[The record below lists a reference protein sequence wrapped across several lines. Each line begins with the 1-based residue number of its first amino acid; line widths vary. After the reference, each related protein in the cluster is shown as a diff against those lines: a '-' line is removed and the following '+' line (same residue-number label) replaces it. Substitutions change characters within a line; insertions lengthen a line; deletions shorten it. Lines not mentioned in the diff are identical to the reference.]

1 MSRWGGKQIVV
12 PLETSKEST
21 NKPTVARSLGTMGK
35 WGKMGFTSTRT
46 YTMSALPA
54 AVAAAAAAV
63 AAASPQES
71 PASHKDD
78 DQSSSADPPKPRK
91 FFKSRNTTPP
101 EVIAQ
106 IIQQIP
112 RTPASPTRDS
122 SSTGGGGTMPSFL
135 STPIREPI
143 KMKLPKTNSA
153 ERKKKSPKKSSKKA
167 NTSTSA
173 DGSNLDDSI
182 SEDHADSEKPRPEPK
197 STKKKKAEK
206 ELKPE
211 APPSRIL
218 GRARKA
224 VNYCEDD
231 YDDRMPTPIKDIIVP
246 KQKKAAV
253 AEKVISVQETPPP
266 TPAHK
271 VDDVYASCDT
281 PEPVLPPPAIP
292 TQQQQQQ
299 PHGSTILH
307 PTQQQNIVN
316 SAASKTPEHPPIV
329 LRISKGTS
337 RLVSTDSEEQQ
348 PNASSSTPPSSE
360 PTTSAA
366 TTLLTETPQTSLSLS
381 IGKSSRQASVEDSI
395 TPAAI
400 VTTPKI
406 IVKPLKPPSPSHHH
420 HHLAASTHHQEEDEE
435 EEDSE
440 GEEEEEEE
448 EEEEPEP
455 EPEPPEINYCTVK
468 ISPDKP
474 PKERLKLIIKTDVIR
489 NALAAAAAAAAKAKA
504 KKELLESS
512 GNAGRSGKEGKTKKK
527 KRKHL
532 KHSAVEQLVA
542 PQQGCSSNEFKIPS
556 PHPASIQDQSHTTT
570 TPSTHHP
577 PTPLLPA
584 APAPSHSNART
595 IVSPAA
601 LSERDFD
608 SQSSVLGSI
617 SSKGNSTP
625 LDIQPPPEES
635 CVIHSRGSSVIT
647 SDLETS
653 QHSSLVAPPSDIEL
667 RLESMMMDGESS
679 QQQRTSATFVEAEP
693 LQEDILAVLR
703 GDETTAAMDVNMQ
716 EAQTQSQSQH
726 VVKENGLEEEV
737 NENIPAAV
745 EPEVDTPV
753 VTPVVTTAGKRT
765 RGRAKANYVEPPEDI
780 DPAPVQT
787 PRTRGRKPAAVLQP
801 SALAAEETPA
811 TNKRATRRGKK
822 VIDEPIGNMDDTI
835 PAAAQQTGPTIME
848 ESSPNKS
855 EEENNPVL
863 APVITTRRGRAT
875 RNANNNNNNN
885 INKIAI
891 NLTAKAN
898 NHQDTITNHKLSPC
912 ENATATTT
920 APVANP
926 PPTVTTQKSYGR
938 KRKNQ
943 QTTQVLQPTEDTEDY
958 TQPPPA
964 KQLNLD
970 LPTTDNMDTQI
981 TTPIQPFNENRLTPS
996 LDIQEN
1002 NSLDSC
1008 SLPRPPSSLCG
1019 GDQPSLSPPLRD
1031 YKIKDKFKRTLTL
1044 DTQVNNTVVVKQTD
1058 ASSSIPASNQ
1068 NSNPQQV
1075 EPVKLVISKKKGSI
1089 FKSRVPSEQT
1099 EQVGKRHLYKHRWEA
1114 AANGDANS
1122 EESAPTSSKPPE
1134 VKNTNATVEAIYNDF
1149 NSDET
1154 RSSPV
1159 PPIKMTRVIKPNP
1172 QAMPSMN
1179 SAGIDDP
1186 AADTITS
1193 VKIDRKAKEYYTV
1206 VRNVKTAH
1214 QIQEIGEYQEMDDDV
1229 EYILDALQP
1238 HNPMSTRCLSAL
1250 QLATKCMVPAFRM
1263 HVRAHG
1269 VVTKFFKALSDAN
1282 RDLSL
1287 GLCTTAIMYILSQ
1300 EGLNMDLD
1308 RDSLEL
1314 MMLLLESEQTV
1325 AAPADHANYERNKQ
1339 RVRELCEELKGQG
1352 KGTHL
1357 NVDSITVGTLAM
1369 ETLLSLT
1376 SKRAGEWFKEELR
1389 ELGGLEHIIK
1399 TINDCCRP
1407 VIDNVYS
1414 ATGIDW
1420 TRPLLDNMQTV
1431 ERCLRVLEN
1440 VTQLNEENQKYILT
1454 YNNGLAATTL
1464 CSLYSLCNRELIQ
1477 YPTSEYTSRD
1487 DPGIVI
1493 RELLIPLMKV
1503 LISLTHSFSPIN
1515 PMGAEL
1521 VGRQPDVIDTSF
1533 HLLLKA
1539 PNYIPERCV
1548 FELSILSLSLLNNL
1562 TMHTKENRDRVMK
1575 AYAPSD
1581 FSLGHHD
1588 LMQNRESAISAVMAY
1603 FYKCEELARLVEKNT
1618 DAFLDKQ
1625 DKNKKKQEEVDETVN
1640 NLLQKAGHHMEH
1652 SLKGTYTAIL
1662 IGHLITDNEE
1672 YEAIVRSHVH
1682 GNGFKEIIGV
1692 LEKYYNFMNL
1702 TASAEASIVAHIKS
1716 THKLLE
1722 YFKKRDFIM
1731 QEMQQDDGV
1740 PLNLETHHHHHQDY
1754 EQANTS
1760 ANCSSQTTQRVYKTY
1775 SQR

>member
-21 NKPTVARSLGTMGK
+21 NRPTVARSLGTMGK

-122 SSTGGGGTMPSFL
+122 SATGGTMPSFL
-135 STPIREPI
+135 GTPIREPI
-143 KMKLPKTNSA
+143 KMKIPKTNSA
-153 ERKKKSPKKSSKKA
+153 ERKKKSPKKSSKKS
-167 NTSTSA
+167 STTTTNS
-173 DGSNLDDSI
+173 DGSALDDSI
-182 SEDHADSEKPRPEPK
+182 NEGHTDVDKPRPEPK

-231 YDDRMPTPIKDIIVP
+231 YDDRMPTPIKDIVVP
-246 KQKKAAV
+246 KQKKAD
-253 AEKVISVQETPPP
+253 KVISVQETPPP

-281 PEPVLPPPAIP
+281 PEPVLPPPAVP
-292 TQQQQQQ
+292 SQQQQQT
-299 PHGSTILH
+299 HGTILH
-307 PTQQQNIVN
+307 QTQTIVN

-348 PNASSSTPPSSE
+348 PNASSSTPPSE

-406 IVKPLKPPSPSHHH
+406 IVKPLKPPPSPSHHH
-420 HHLAASTHHQEEDEE
+420 HLSASGLGTHLEEQEE
-435 EEDSE
+435 EEESEEEE

-448 EEEEPEP
+448 EDEPEP

-532 KHSAVEQLVA
+532 KHSAVEQLA
-542 PQQGCSSNEFKIPS
+542 PQQGCSTNEFKIPS
-556 PHPASIQDQSHTTT
+556 PHPASIHEHQQLHTTPT
-570 TPSTHHP
+570 THHP

-584 APAPSHSNART
+584 AAPSNSNART
-595 IVSPAA
+595 IVSPGA

-635 CVIHSRGSSVIT
+635 CVLHSRGSSVIT

-703 GDETTAAMDVNMQ
+703 GDETTAAMDVAMQ
-716 EAQTQSQSQH
+716 ETQPQPPSQH
-726 VVKENGLEEEV
+726 LVKENGLEQEA
-737 NENIPAAV
+737 NENIPADTEVADGDASVATPAV
-745 EPEVDTPV
+745 A
-753 VTPVVTTAGKRT
+753 TTAKRT
-765 RGRAKANYVEPPEDI
+765 RGRPKANYAEPPEDI
-780 DPAPVQT
+780 DTPPAQT

-801 SALAAEETPA
+801 SALVADETPA

-822 VIDEPIGNMDDTI
+822 VVDEPMLIDDTS
-835 PAAAQQTGPTIME
+835 PAAQQTTPAIME

-863 APVITTRRGRAT
+863 APVVTTRRGRAS
-875 RNANNNNNNN
+875 RNANNNNNNLNNNN

-898 NHQDTITNHKLSPC
+898 NHQESVANHKLSPC
-912 ENATATTT
+912 ESATPTTT
-920 APVANP
+920 SVVNP
-926 PPTVTTQKSYGR
+926 PVTQKSYGR

-943 QTTQVLQPTEDTEDY
+943 QTTQVLQPSSQEDNEEY

-970 LPTTDNMDTQI
+970 LPTTDNIDTQI
-981 TTPIQPFNENRLTPS
+981 APIQPFNENRLTPS
-996 LDIQEN
+996 LDIQDN

-1008 SLPRPPSSLCG
+1008 SLPRPPSSLGG

-1058 ASSSIPASNQ
+1058 ASSASVN

-1114 AANGDANS
+1114 SANGDANS
-1122 EESAPTSSKPPE
+1122 EENATTPTASKPPE
-1134 VKNTNATVEAIYNDF
+1134 VKNTNATVEAIFNDF

-1172 QAMPSMN
+1172 QAITTLNTGM
-1179 SAGIDDP
+1179 DDP
-1186 AADTITS
+1186 STDTITS

-1238 HNPMSTRCLSAL
+1238 HNPLSTRCLSAL

-1269 VVTKFFKALSDAN
+1269 VVTKFFKALSDAS

-1414 ATGIDW
+1414 ETGINW

-1454 YNNGLAATTL
+1454 YNNGSAATTL
-1464 CSLYSLCNRELIQ
+1464 CSLYSLCNRELIM
-1477 YPTSEYTSRD
+1477 YPTSEFTSRD
-1487 DPGIVI
+1487 NPGIVI

-1503 LISLTHSFSPIN
+1503 LISLTHSFSPTST
-1515 PMGAEL
+1515 MGAEL
-1521 VGRQPDVIDTSF
+1521 VGRKPDVIDTSF

-1562 TMHTKENRDRVMK
+1562 TMHTQENRDRVMK

-1581 FSLGHHD
+1581 FGLGHHD
-1588 LMQNRESAISAVMAY
+1588 LMQHRESAISAVMAY

-1722 YFKKRDFIM
+1722 YFKKRDYIM
-1731 QEMQQDDGV
+1731 QEMNQEDGV
-1740 PLNLETHHHHHQDY
+1740 PLNLETHHHHHDQDY
-1754 EQANTS
+1754 EHANTS
-1760 ANCSSQTTQRVYKTY
+1760 ANCSSATTTSTQRVYKTY

>member
-1 MSRWGGKQIVV
+1 MSRWGKHIVV

-21 NKPTVARSLGTMGK
+21 NRPTVARSLGTMGK

-78 DQSSSADPPKPRK
+78 DQSVSTLDPPKPRK

-112 RTPASPTRDS
+112 RTPASPTRES
-122 SSTGGGGTMPSFL
+122 NSTSTMPSFL
-135 STPIREPI
+135 STPVREPI
-143 KMKLPKTNSA
+143 KLKIPKSNSA
-153 ERKKKSPKKSSKKA
+153 ERKKKTPKKPSKK
-167 NTSTSA
+167 NNSSTDSTTETSG
-173 DGSNLDDSI
+173 DLQVNDKPPPDS
-182 SEDHADSEKPRPEPK
+182 KP
-197 STKKKKAEK
+197 TKKKKEK

-211 APPSRIL
+211 APPSRVL

-231 YDDRMPTPIKDIIVP
+231 YDERNPTPVKDIVATKP
-246 KQKKAAV
+246 KKG
-253 AEKVISVQETPPP
+253 EKVVSVQETPPP

-281 PEPVLPPPAIP
+281 PEPVLPPPAAP
-292 TQQQQQQ
+292 QQ
-299 PHGSTILH
+299 PPSIIHQPQTV
-307 PTQQQNIVN
+307 VN

-348 PNASSSTPPSSE
+348 PNASSSTPPSE
-360 PTTSAA
+360 NAAANTT
-366 TTLLTETPQTSLSLS
+366 LTETPQSSLSLTLA
-381 IGKSSRQASVEDSI
+381 KSRQASVEDS
-395 TPAAI
+395 TAPAI
-400 VTTPKI
+400 ITTPKI
-406 IVKPLKPPSPSHHH
+406 IVKPLKPPSPVLNSS
-420 HHLAASTHHQEEDEE
+420 APTNQQQQEEECEE
-435 EEDSE
+435 S

-448 EEEEPEP
+448 EEDEDEP

-504 KKELLESS
+504 KKEALEAS
-512 GNAGRSGKEGKTKKK
+512 GRSGKEGKSKKNK

-532 KHSAVEQLVA
+532 KHAAVEQLA
-542 PQQGCSSNEFKIPS
+542 PQQGTSSEFKIPS
-556 PHPASIQDQSHTTT
+556 PHPALNTVNSNIVQDQQQHPLT
-570 TPSTHHP
+570 THHP
-577 PTPLLPA
+577 PPPSLLHA
-584 APAPSHSNART
+584 APSHSSVAASAART
-595 IVSPAA
+595 VVSPAA

-625 LDIQPPPEES
+625 LDVQPPPEES
-635 CVIHSRGSSVIT
+635 CVLHSRGSSVIT

-679 QQQRTSATFVEAEP
+679 QQQRTSATILEAEP

-703 GDETTAAMDVNMQ
+703 GDETTAMDVAIEEPQ
-716 EAQTQSQSQH
+716 PEAI
-726 VVKENGLEEEV
+726 KENGLD
-737 NENIPAAV
+737 NDNRENIESADNA
-745 EPEVDTPV
+745 TT
-753 VTPVVTTAGKRT
+753 TPVVTTKRPT
-765 RGRAKANYVEPPEDI
+765 RGRSKLNHTEPTTNV
-780 DPAPVQT
+780 DPPVQT
-787 PRTRGRKPAAVLQP
+787 TRTRGRKPAAVLQP
-801 SALAAEETPA
+801 SAIPAEEPPVA
-811 TNKRATRRGKK
+811 PIKRTTRRGKK
-822 VIDEPIGNMDDTI
+822 FVDDTNSPIVMDDTPQTAI
-835 PAAAQQTGPTIME
+835 PE

-863 APVITTRRGRAT
+863 APAVTTRRGRIP
-875 RNANNNNNNN
+875 RNANNLNNNNNNTNNNNN
-885 INKIAI
+885 INKIPTT
-891 NLTAKAN
+891 LTIKVN
-898 NHQDTITNHKLSPC
+898 NPPDQVPNHKLQPC
-912 ENATATTT
+912 ETTMTATNSTT
-920 APVANP
+920 TDAVAGA
-926 PPTVTTQKSYGR
+926 QKSYGR
-938 KRKNQ
+938 KRRNQ
-943 QTTQVLQPTEDTEDY
+943 QATQVLQSSTVQEGADDY

-970 LPTTDNMDTQI
+970 LPTTEENLDTQI
-981 TTPIQPFNENRLTPS
+981 TPIQPFNENRLTPS
-996 LDIQEN
+996 IDLQDN

-1008 SLPRPPSSLCG
+1008 SLPRPPSSLG
-1019 GDQPSLSPPLRD
+1019 GENPSLSPPLRD

-1058 ASSSIPASNQ
+1058 SSSAATNQ
-1068 NSNPQQV
+1068 HPQQV

-1099 EQVGKRHLYKHRWEA
+1099 EQAGVGKRHLYKHRWDA
-1114 AANGDANS
+1114 TANGDANS
-1122 EESAPTSSKPPE
+1122 EDNAPTPTVSKVPE
-1134 VKNTNATVEAIYNDF
+1134 SKNTNATVEAIYNDF

-1172 QAMPSMN
+1172 QAIPSTG
-1179 SAGIDDP
+1179 SALDDP
-1186 AADTITS
+1186 MADSITS

-1339 RVRELCEELKGQG
+1339 RVRELCEEIKVQG
-1352 KGTHL
+1352 KATHL
-1357 NVDSITVGTLAM
+1357 NVDTITVGTLAM

-1376 SKRAGEWFKEELR
+1376 SKRAGDWFKEELR

-1414 ATGIDW
+1414 ETGINW

-1440 VTQLNEENQKYILT
+1440 VTQLNEENQRYILT
-1454 YNNGLAATTL
+1454 YNKGSAATTL
-1464 CSLYSLCNRELIQ
+1464 CSLYSLCNRELIM
-1477 YPTSEYTSRD
+1477 YPTSEFTSRD
-1487 DPGIVI
+1487 NPGIVI

-1503 LISLTHSFSPIN
+1503 LISLTHPFSPTN
-1515 PMGAEL
+1515 TLGAEL
-1521 VGRQPDVIDTSF
+1521 VGQKSDVIDTSF

-1539 PNYIPERCV
+1539 PNYIPDRCV
-1548 FELSILSLSLLNNL
+1548 FELSILSLLLLNNL
-1562 TMHTKENRDRVMK
+1562 TMYTLQNRKRIMQ
-1575 AYAPSD
+1575 AWAPSD
-1581 FSLGHHD
+1581 FNLSHD
-1588 LMQNRESAISAVMAY
+1588 PTHQRETAISAVMAY

-1652 SLKGTYTAIL
+1652 SLKGSYTAIL

-1672 YEAIVRSHVH
+1672 YEAIVRSHVN
-1682 GNGFKEIIGV
+1682 GNGFKEIISV

-1702 TASAEASIVAHIKS
+1702 TASAEASVVAHIKS

-1722 YFKKRDFIM
+1722 YFKKRDLLHETESS
-1731 QEMQQDDGV
+1731 QQNDNDYQDDAV
-1740 PLNLETHHHHHQDY
+1740 PLNLETHHHHRQDD
-1754 EQANTS
+1754 EIANTS
-1760 ANCSSQTTQRVYKTY
+1760 TAQSTTTTQRVYKTY

>member
-1 MSRWGGKQIVV
+1 MSRWGKHIVV

-21 NKPTVARSLGTMGK
+21 NRPTVARSLGTMGK

-54 AVAAAAAAV
+54 VVAAAAAAV

-71 PASHKDD
+71 PASHKED
-78 DQSSSADPPKPRK
+78 DQSVSVLEPPKPRK

-122 SSTGGGGTMPSFL
+122 SGTSTMPSFL
-135 STPIREPI
+135 STPVREPI
-143 KMKLPKTNSA
+143 KMKIPKSNSA
-153 ERKKKSPKKSSKKA
+153 ERKKKAPKKTSKKTGT
-167 NTSTSA
+167 NTTTEGTTETTGDHEA
-173 DGSNLDDSI
+173 DD
-182 SEDHADSEKPRPEPK
+182 KPPPEPK
-197 STKKKKAEK
+197 STKKKKEK

-231 YDDRMPTPIKDIIVP
+231 YDDRNPTPIKDIVVP
-246 KQKKAAV
+246 KQKK

-281 PEPVLPPPAIP
+281 PEPVLPPPAAP
-292 TQQQQQQ
+292 QQ
-299 PHGSTILH
+299 PPLIVHQ
-307 PTQQQNIVN
+307 PQAIVN

-348 PNASSSTPPSSE
+348 PNASSSTPPSE
-360 PTTSAA
+360 TTAA
-366 TTLLTETPQTSLSLS
+366 NITLTETPQSSLTLS
-381 IGKSSRQASVEDSI
+381 IAKSRQASVEDSS
-395 TPAAI
+395 TPAI
-400 VTTPKI
+400 ITTPKI
-406 IVKPLKPPSPSHHH
+406 IVKPLRPPSPVLHP
-420 HHLAASTHHQEEDEE
+420 AAVSNQQDEE
-435 EEDSE
+435 AEES

-448 EEEEPEP
+448 EDEEEAEP

-489 NALAAAAAAAAKAKA
+489 NAIAAAAAAEAKAKA
-504 KKELLESS
+504 KKELLEAS
-512 GNAGRSGKEGKTKKK
+512 GRSGNEGKSKKNK

-532 KHSAVEQLVA
+532 KHAAVEQLT
-542 PQQGCSSNEFKIPS
+542 PQQGSSSEFKIPS
-556 PHPASIQDQSHTTT
+556 PHPALGNSNTIHDQLT
-570 TPSTHHP
+570 THHP
-577 PTPLLPA
+577 PPSSMLHS
-584 APAPSHSNART
+584 APSHSNVTASASRT
-595 IVSPAA
+595 VVSPAA
-601 LSERDFD
+601 LSEKDFD

-635 CVIHSRGSSVIT
+635 CVLHSRGSSVIT

-703 GDETTAAMDVNMQ
+703 GDETTTAMDVVTEEPQ
-716 EAQTQSQSQH
+716 TEAI
-726 VVKENGLEEEV
+726 KENGLEKD
-737 NENIPAAV
+737 NIENIETADDNAV
-745 EPEVDTPV
+745 ATPV
-753 VTPVVTTAGKRT
+753 AT
-765 RGRAKANYVEPPEDI
+765 RGRLTRGRPKPNNQPIANVEPL
-780 DPAPVQT
+780 VQA

-801 SALAAEETPA
+801 SAIPAEEIPVA
-811 TNKRATRRGKK
+811 PIKRTTRRGKK
-822 VIDEPIGNMDDTI
+822 FVEDTNSPIVMDDTPQAAI
-835 PAAAQQTGPTIME
+835 PE

-863 APVITTRRGRAT
+863 APAVTTRRGRIP
-875 RNANNNNNNN
+875 RNANNLNNNNNNTNNNNN
-885 INKIAI
+885 INKISTNI
-891 NLTAKAN
+891 TTKAN
-898 NHQDTITNHKLSPC
+898 NPPEAVTNHKLTPS
-912 ENATATTT
+912 ETTTNATPAS
-920 APVANP
+920 AAVASA
-926 PPTVTTQKSYGR
+926 QKSYGR

-943 QTTQVLQPTEDTEDY
+943 QATQVLQASTLQEDIEDY
-958 TQPPPA
+958 SQPTPA
-964 KQLNLD
+964 KKSSLD
-970 LPTTDNMDTQI
+970 LPSTEENLDTQI
-981 TTPIQPFNENRLTPS
+981 TPMQPFNENRLTPS
-996 LDIQEN
+996 LDLQEN

-1008 SLPRPPSSLCG
+1008 SLPRPPSSLG
-1019 GDQPSLSPPLRD
+1019 GENPSLSPPLRD

-1058 ASSSIPASNQ
+1058 AVSAPTNQ
-1068 NSNPQQV
+1068 QQQV

-1099 EQVGKRHLYKHRWEA
+1099 EHTGGGKRHLYKHRWDA
-1114 AANGDANS
+1114 TANGDANS
-1122 EESAPTSSKPPE
+1122 EDNAPATAANKVSEP
-1134 VKNTNATVEAIYNDF
+1134 KNTNSTVEAIFNDF

-1172 QAMPSMN
+1172 QAIP
-1179 SAGIDDP
+1179 SAGSALDDP
-1186 AADTITS
+1186 MADSITS

-1339 RVRELCEELKGQG
+1339 RVRELCEEIKVQG
-1352 KGTHL
+1352 KATHL

-1376 SKRAGEWFKEELR
+1376 SKRAGDWFKEELR

-1414 ATGIDW
+1414 ETGINW

-1440 VTQLNEENQKYILT
+1440 VTQLNEENQQYILT
-1454 YNNGLAATTL
+1454 YNKGSAATTL
-1464 CSLYSLCNRELIQ
+1464 CSLYSLCNREIIM
-1477 YPTSEYTSRD
+1477 YPTSEFTSRD
-1487 DPGIVI
+1487 NPGIVI

-1503 LISLTHSFSPIN
+1503 LISLTHPFSPTN
-1515 PMGAEL
+1515 TLGAEL
-1521 VGRQPDVIDTSF
+1521 VGQKADVIDTSL

-1539 PNYIPERCV
+1539 PNYIPDRCV
-1548 FELSILSLSLLNNL
+1548 FELSILSLLLLNNL
-1562 TMHTKENRDRVMK
+1562 TMYTLQNRKRIMQ
-1575 AYAPSD
+1575 AGAPSD
-1581 FSLGHHD
+1581 FNLSHD
-1588 LMQNRESAISAVMAY
+1588 VTQQPQETAIAAVMAY
-1603 FYKCEELARLVEKNT
+1603 FYRCEELARLVEKNT

-1652 SLKGTYTAIL
+1652 SLKGSYTAIL

-1672 YEAIVRSHVH
+1672 YEAIVRSHVK
-1682 GNGFKEIIGV
+1682 GNCFKEIISV

-1702 TASAEASIVAHIKS
+1702 TASAEASVVAHIKS
-1716 THKLLE
+1716 TQKLLE
-1722 YFKKRDFIM
+1722 YFKKRDLLHEDARPFTRN
-1731 QEMQQDDGV
+1731 DTDYTDAV
-1740 PLNLETHHHHHQDY
+1740 PLNLETHHHRQND
-1754 EQANTS
+1754 ELANTS
-1760 ANCSSQTTQRVYKTY
+1760 AANSGTSSTQRVYKTY